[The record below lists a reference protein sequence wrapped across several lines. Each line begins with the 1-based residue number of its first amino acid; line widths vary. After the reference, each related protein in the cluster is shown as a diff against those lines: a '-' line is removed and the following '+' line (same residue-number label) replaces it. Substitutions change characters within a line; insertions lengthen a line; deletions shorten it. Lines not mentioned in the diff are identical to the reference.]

1 MNNEFNSLKNDIEHM
16 QKSSLGERCGP
27 LASCFL
33 FLGGLFLLEANS
45 MHASSIDVSFRS
57 VA

>member
-16 QKSSLGERCGP
+16 QKSSSGERCGP

-33 FLGGLFLLEANS
+33 GFFFLLEANS
-45 MHASSIDVSFRS
+45 MHTSSINVSFRS